1 MALDC
6 DEGVVV
12 NLPVL
17 ELKSKAASDCR
28 FRVVHSICQNAGV
41 PQIGLTKKFVP
52 SWYPRCKQ
60 CRKNPH
66 EIPIEEVDLSLLPS
80 T

>member
-17 ELKSKAASDCR
+17 ELKSKAARRPGR
-28 FRVVHSICQNAGV
+28 FR
-41 PQIGLTKKFVP
+41 
-52 SWYPRCKQ
+52 R
-60 CRKNPH
+60 
-66 EIPIEEVDLSLLPS
+66 S
-80 T
+80 TFDFAKMPECPKSG